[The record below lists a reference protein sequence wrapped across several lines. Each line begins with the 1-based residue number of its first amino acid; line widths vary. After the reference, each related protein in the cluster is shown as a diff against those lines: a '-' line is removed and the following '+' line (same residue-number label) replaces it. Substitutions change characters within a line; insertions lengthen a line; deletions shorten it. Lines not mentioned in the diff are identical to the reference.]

1 MNKARDEALGPRD
14 KRTRERAVLNKDGT
28 YSGGVA
34 FERSM
39 RAKSVFANTRAYTIA
54 TSLQKRRSVVSPAS
68 SSKLMGDPDDHLIMR
83 HRLLK
88 VIECNFLLRSV
99 LTIEWNVGSDHHC
112 HHIYE

>member
-1 MNKARDEALGPRD
+1 MNNARDEALGPRE

-68 SSKLMGDPDDHLIMR
+68 SSKLMGDPDDHLKMR

-88 VIECNFLLRSV
+88 VSNLYRESMHI
-99 LTIEWNVGSDHHC
+99 LTKCRYTVRYHHR
-112 HHIYE
+112 HYFYE